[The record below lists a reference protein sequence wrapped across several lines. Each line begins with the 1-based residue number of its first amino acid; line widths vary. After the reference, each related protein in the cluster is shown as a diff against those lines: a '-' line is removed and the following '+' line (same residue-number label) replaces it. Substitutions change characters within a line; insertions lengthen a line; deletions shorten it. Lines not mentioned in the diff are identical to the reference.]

1 MFCTVDFPDPVDPRT
16 QRSICLRAGKQGPT
30 QRAQIETGA
39 PNQQGCVTPT
49 LDLADHLLGFTSP
62 FSCGVVDLRWDK
74 VNKVMGN
81 SLTFLEG
88 NLGRRD
94 LNSLVDLDGIAIDDF
109 AIESQR
115 DFDTEGALAG
125 RRWANNSN
133 YGIWRRLGTHAREN
147 SMRKRITSQM
157 RLSSS
162 SPPISWLRENRM

>member
-1 MFCTVDFPDPVDPRT
+1 MFCTVYFPDPVDPST

-30 QRAQIETGA
+30 QSAQVETGA

-49 LDLADHLLGFTSP
+49 LDLADHLHSFTSP

-74 VNKVMGN
+74 VNKVMRN

-88 NLGRRD
+88 DLGGRD

-115 DFDTEGALAG
+115 DLDTEAALAG
-125 RRWANNSN
+125 RSWANNCN
-133 YGIWRRLGTHAREN
+133 Y
-147 SMRKRITSQM
+147 RI
-157 RLSSS
+157 
-162 SPPISWLRENRM
+162 